1 MEDAVLAVLCHP
13 AVALEGCGTDVS
25 IYAFDLFTIRAIDT
39 WGHASHEPE
48 RGELSARWLVCMN
61 VRTVML

>member
-1 MEDAVLAVLCHP
+1 VKDTVLAILRHP
-13 AVALEGCGTDVS
+13 AVALERCGTDVS
-25 IYAFDLFTIRAIDT
+25 IYALDLFTIRAIDT
-39 WGHASHEPE
+39 WGHASHKPE